1 LFYVSGWCDCRDL
14 PADLLGCPL
23 ALKPTVKTVPRFHL
37 GQWFRRLTAGYA
49 VLRNFSGVMNHG
61 ETVSLCLAGISLGV
75 LALTLAVAL
84 VASMVPVTGRII
96 MSLLWIGELL
106 RSLQS
111 KISRHR
117 DGLGALFDLYRGK
130 RDRIAT
136 A

>member
-1 LFYVSGWCDCRDL
+1 MVKLFSCV
-14 PADLLGCPL
+14 
-23 ALKPTVKTVPRFHL
+23 
-37 GQWFRRLTAGYA
+37 
-49 VLRNFSGVMNHG
+49 
-61 ETVSLCLAGISLGV
+61 LAGISLGV

-117 DGLGALFDLYRGK
+117 DGLGALFDDLHRGK